1 MESTAA
7 PANTGSYNTSSKNSN
22 TSSYR
27 VYFKFLILR
36 RSSKSS
42 HICVKRVRIEVDT
55 ESLNKNPW
63 LAVPSNRQEK
73 DVMFYVSI
81 RLDVNIEYRRRPYWR
96 PENVLQ
102 II

>member
-7 PANTGSYNTSSKNSN
+7 PANAGSYNTSSKNSN
-22 TSSYR
+22 TSICR
-27 VYFKFLILR
+27 VYFKFLTER

-63 LAVPSNRQEK
+63 LAVPSNGQEK
-73 DVMFYVSI
+73 DVMFLCLNQV
-81 RLDVNIEYRRRPYWR
+81 RCTYRVQKKALL
-96 PENVLQ
+96 EA
-102 II
+102 